1 MIKENEIDG
10 GSVVERVGELA
21 DRAKRLQ
28 FFFCYSVTKKNL
40 KTLSEF

>member
-1 MIKENEIDG
+1 MIVENDIDG

-28 FFFCYSVTKKNL
+28 FFLSSWLLLVKKY
-40 KTLSEF
+40 